1 MDEEFFVD
9 HATSECFL
17 LLEYLEGY
25 VNLMDFII
33 LKQPTEL

>member
-9 HATSECFL
+9 QTTSECFL

-33 LKQPTEL
+33 LKQPTES